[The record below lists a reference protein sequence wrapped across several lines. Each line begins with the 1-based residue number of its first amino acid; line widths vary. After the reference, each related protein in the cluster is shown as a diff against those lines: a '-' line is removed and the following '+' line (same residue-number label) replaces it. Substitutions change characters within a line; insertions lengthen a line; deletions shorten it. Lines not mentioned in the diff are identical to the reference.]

1 MFRVGQ
7 KVLLKPVDK
16 CKDTFRFG
24 ILGCMEILFGQ
35 FVTISQI
42 SPEGY
47 SGAYKI
53 EEDGGSYFYE
63 QSWFEYR
70 QRSE

>member
-1 MFRVGQ
+1 MFSVGQ
-7 KVLLKPVDK
+7 KVYLKPVGK
-16 CKDTFRFG
+16 CRDTFRLC
-24 ILGCMEILFGQ
+24 ILGGMEALFGQ
-35 FVTISQI
+35 FVAISQI

-53 EEDGGSYFYE
+53 EEDGGYYFYE
-63 QSWFEYR
+63 ESWFEYK

>member
-1 MFRVGQ
+1 MFSVGQ
-7 KVLLKPVDK
+7 KVFLKPVDK
-16 CKDTFRFG
+16 CKDISRFS
-24 ILGCMEILFGQ
+24 ILGCMEVLFGQ

-53 EEDGGSYFYE
+53 EEDGGYYFYE
-63 QSWFEYR
+63 ESWFEYK

>member
-7 KVLLKPVDK
+7 RVLLKPADK
-16 CKDTFRFG
+16 CKDTYRFC
-24 ILGCMEILFGQ
+24 ILGCMEVLFGE

-47 SGAYKI
+47 AGSYKI
-53 EEDGGSYFYE
+53 EEDNSRYFYE
-63 QSWFEYR
+63 ESWFEYK